1 MALPFI
7 RRVSESPVPFDVVH
21 QQASS
26 RQRRIVAGLCALVGV
41 SALAATQVGS
51 MQLAAMP
58 HVSGIYGASAAMINF
73 ATFWLLM
80 SAPRPSRPLRIIAAA
95 YLYAGL
101 MAVLHVLTFP
111 GALLPNLPLLGQGNA
126 VSWLFI
132 AWRTGFPLFIVWAA
146 LNEPSR
152 RHDGPPTGINP
163 LLVALTAVALSAAMG
178 FAADNVQALVP
189 GPAGPQFGPIS
200 TLGAHVGGL
209 ACALALALII
219 QRRLAG
225 RSLYLWM
232 VLVLLAEA
240 TGVWL
245 STRSGGRY
253 TVAWYGARA
262 EGLMASAIVLA
273 LLAAHYR
280 EVQARLD
287 TLVAELSRRTDEL
300 QAEMQHRERAERL
313 AAQSQKLEAVG
324 QLAAGLAHDINNF
337 LQVIA
342 VRAEILKRKL
352 GAAAEADV
360 EVVQRNVRK
369 TEHLTRQLL
378 SFAGRRQLQPQRVSL
393 PQHVPEFMAFFR
405 SVLGPAVDVQLQLAP
420 DTWPVR
426 LDPTELETA
435 LANLLS
441 NARDAMGGEGLLEV
455 RSRNQPGAGRPDD
468 IDRVVLEVIDHG
480 SGMPAAVQERVF
492 EPFFTTKAP
501 GKGSGLGLS
510 QVYAFAKA
518 CGATIQLVS
527 QEGAGTTVRLAFPRD
542 ATPDAGLPAD
552 TPPDRTLA
560 GRLVLLVDDNQD
572 VLDATSGLLALHGLV
587 VRTAGGLE
595 EAWAML
601 QGGLQP
607 DAVVSD
613 IVMAGTADGVEL
625 ARRLRTAYPA
635 LPVVLA
641 SAYSAAAA
649 EATAQGFIVLRKPY
663 DARQLL
669 ALLQPPR

>member
-1 MALPFI
+1 M
-7 RRVSESPVPFDVVH
+7 PFDVVH
-21 QQASS
+21 QQASP
-26 RQRRIVAGLCALVGV
+26 RQRKIVAGLCALVAV
-41 SALAATQVGS
+41 SAMAATQIGS
-51 MQLAAMP
+51 VKLAAMP
-58 HVSGIYGASAAMINF
+58 HVSGIYGASAAMIYF

-95 YLYAGL
+95 YLFAGL

-111 GALLPNLPLLGQGNA
+111 GALLPGQALLGQGNA

-132 AWRTGFPLFIVWAA
+132 AWRNGFPLFIVWAV

-152 RHDGPPTGINP
+152 RHDGTPDGMNP
-163 LLVALTAVALSAAMG
+163 LVIALIAVAASAVLA
-178 FAADNVQALVP
+178 FSADDVPALVP
-189 GPAGPQFGPIS
+189 GPAGLQFSPIS
-200 TLGAHVGGL
+200 TLAASAGGL
-209 ACALALALII
+209 ACALALGLIV

-262 EGLMASAIVLA
+262 EGLMASAIVLV

-287 TLVAELSRRTDEL
+287 TLVAELSHRTDAL

-342 VRAEILKRKL
+342 VRAEILKRKI
-352 GAAAEADV
+352 GTAAEADV

-393 PQHVPEFMAFFR
+393 PEHVPEFVAFFR
-405 SVLGPAVDVQLQLAP
+405 SVLGPGVTVQMALAP

-441 NARDAMGGEGLLEV
+441 NARDAMAGEGLLQL
-455 RSRNQPGAGRPDD
+455 RSFNRPGTDAAG
-468 IDRVVLEVIDHG
+468 DRTVLEITDHG
-480 SGMPAAVQERVF
+480 SGIPAEVQERVF

-518 CGATIQLVS
+518 CGASLQLVS
-527 QEGAGTTVRLAFPRD
+527 EVGVGTTVRLEFLRD
-542 ATPDAGLPAD
+542 HSAEAVAAPGKPSDFV
-552 TPPDRTLA
+552 LA
-560 GRLVLLVDDNQD
+560 GRLVLLVDDNHD
-572 VLDATSGLLALHGLV
+572 VLEATSGLLVLNGLV
-587 VRTAGGLE
+587 VRTAAGLE
-595 EAWAML
+595 EAWSLL
-601 QGGLQP
+601 QAGLKP
-607 DAVVSD
+607 DWVISD

-625 ARRLRTAYPA
+625 ARRLRKANPT
-635 LPVVLA
+635 LPVILA
-641 SAYSAAAA
+641 SAYSTAAA

-663 DARQLL
+663 DAQQLL
-669 ALLQPPR
+669 GLLRQPA

>member
-1 MALPFI
+1 MAPPLTPDHAC
-7 RRVSESPVPFDVVH
+7 PVPFDVVH
-21 QQASS
+21 QEASP
-26 RQRRIVAGLCALVGV
+26 RQRKIVASLCALVGV
-41 SALAATQVGS
+41 SAMVATQVGS
-51 MQLAAMP
+51 VKLAAMP
-58 HVSGIYGASAAMINF
+58 HVSGIYGASAAMIYF

-80 SAPRPSRPLRIIAAA
+80 SAPRPSKPLRIIAAA
-95 YLYAGL
+95 YLFAGL
-101 MAVLHVLTFP
+101 MAVLHVLSFP
-111 GALLPNLPLLGQGNA
+111 GALLPGQALLGQGNA

-132 AWRTGFPLFIVWAA
+132 AWRNGFPLFIVWAV

-152 RHDGPPTGINP
+152 RHDGTPDGMNP
-163 LLVALTAVALSAAMG
+163 LLIALIAVAVSAVLA
-178 FAADNVQALVP
+178 FSADDVPALVP
-189 GPAGPQFGPIS
+189 GPAGLQFSPFS
-200 TLGAHVGGL
+200 TLGASIGGL
-209 ACALALALII
+209 ACALALALIV

-287 TLVAELSRRTDEL
+287 TLVAELSRRTDAL
-300 QAEMQHRERAERL
+300 QAEMQHRERAERM

-393 PQHVPEFMAFFR
+393 PEHVPEFVAFFR
-405 SVLGPAVDVQLQLAP
+405 SVLGPGVTVQMTLAP

-441 NARDAMGGEGLLEV
+441 NARDAMNGDGLLAL
-455 RSRNQPGAGRPDD
+455 RSFNRRGTHGDD
-468 IDRVVLEVIDHG
+468 RAVLEITDHG
-480 SGMPAAVQERVF
+480 SGIPPEVQERVF

-501 GKGSGLGLS
+501 GKGNGLGLS

-518 CGATIQLVS
+518 CGASVQLLSEV
-527 QEGAGTTVRLAFPRD
+527 GVGTTVRLEFPRD
-542 ATPDAGLPAD
+542 TTDDASAATAPSSE
-552 TPPDRTLA
+552 LA
-560 GRLVLLVDDNQD
+560 LTGRLVLLVDDNHD
-572 VLDATSGLLALHGLV
+572 VLEATSGLLSLSGLV

-595 EAWAML
+595 EAWSLL
-601 QGGLQP
+601 QGGLKP
-607 DAVVSD
+607 DWVISD

-625 ARRLRTAYPA
+625 ARRLRQADPT
-635 LPVVLA
+635 LPVILA

-663 DARQLL
+663 DAQQLL
-669 ALLQPPR
+669 GLLRRPA

>member
-1 MALPFI
+1 MAPPLNPL
-7 RRVSESPVPFDVVH
+7 SAGSAVPFDVVH
-21 QQASS
+21 QEASP
-26 RQRRIVAGLCALVGV
+26 RQRKIVAGLCALVGV
-41 SALAATQVGS
+41 SAMAATQIGS
-51 MQLAAMP
+51 VKLAPIP
-58 HVSGIYGASAAMINF
+58 HVSGIYGASAAMIYF

-95 YLYAGL
+95 YLFAGL

-111 GALLPNLPLLGQGNA
+111 GALLPGQALLGQGNA

-132 AWRTGFPLFIVWAA
+132 AWRAGFPLFIVWAV

-152 RHDGPPTGINP
+152 RHDQTPGGLSPP
-163 LLVALTAVALSAAMG
+163 VMAVIAVLASAVLA
-178 FAADNVQALVP
+178 FSADDVQALVP
-189 GPAGPQFGPIS
+189 GPAGLQFSRFS
-200 TLGAHVGGL
+200 TLGANVGGL
-209 ACALALALII
+209 ACALALGLIV

-287 TLVAELSRRTDEL
+287 TLVAELSRRTDAL
-300 QAEMQHRERAERL
+300 QAEMQHRERAERM

-352 GAAAEADV
+352 GAAAEPDV

-393 PQHVPEFMAFFR
+393 PEHVPEFVAFFR
-405 SVLGPAVDVQLQLAP
+405 SVLGPGVTVQMTLAP

-441 NARDAMGGEGLLEV
+441 NARDAMNGNGLLEL
-455 RSRNQPGAGRPDD
+455 RSFNRPGADASTGDRAVLD
-468 IDRVVLEVIDHG
+468 ITDHG
-480 SGMPAAVQERVF
+480 SGIPAEVQERVF
-492 EPFFTTKAP
+492 DPFFTTKAP

-518 CGATIQLVS
+518 CGASIQLLSEV
-527 QEGAGTTVRLAFPRD
+527 GVGTTVRLEFPRD
-542 ATPDAGLPAD
+542 TTSEAASAHGPSPE
-552 TPPDRTLA
+552 LA
-560 GRLVLLVDDNQD
+560 LTGRLVLLVDDNHD
-572 VLDATSGLLALHGLV
+572 VLEATSGLLTLSGLV

-595 EAWAML
+595 EAWSLL
-601 QGGLQP
+601 QGGLKP
-607 DAVVSD
+607 DWVISD

-625 ARRLRTAYPA
+625 ARRLRKADPT
-635 LPVVLA
+635 LPVILA

-663 DARQLL
+663 DAPQLL
-669 ALLQPPR
+669 SLLRQPA

>member
-1 MALPFI
+1 MAL
-7 RRVSESPVPFDVVH
+7 
-21 QQASS
+21 
-26 RQRRIVAGLCALVGV
+26 LCAFVGV
-41 SALAATQVGS
+41 SALAVTPIGS
-51 MQLAAMP
+51 MQLPALP

-95 YLYAGL
+95 YLFAGL

-111 GALLPNLPLLGQGNA
+111 GALLPELSVLGHGNT

-132 AWRTGFPLFIVWAA
+132 AWRTGFPLFIVWAL
-146 LNEPSR
+146 LNEPAQ
-152 RHDGPPTGINP
+152 RHSGPPTGGSP
-163 LLVALTAVALSAAMG
+163 LVVALAAVLACSALA
-178 FAADNVQALVP
+178 FAAGDVQALVP
-189 GPAGPQFGPIS
+189 GPAGLQFGPAS
-200 TLGAHVGGL
+200 NLGANIGGL
-209 ACALALALII
+209 VCAVALGLIV

-225 RSLYLWM
+225 RSLYLWL

-253 TVAWYGARA
+253 TLAWYGARA
-262 EGLMASAIVLA
+262 EGLLASAIVLA

-280 EVQARLD
+280 EVQAKLD
-287 TLVAELSRRTDEL
+287 SLVVELSRRTDEL
-300 QAEMQHRERAERL
+300 QAEMQHRERAERMV
-313 AAQSQKLEAVG
+313 AQSQKLEAVG

-342 VRAEILKRKL
+342 VRAELLKRRL

-378 SFAGRRQLQPQRVSL
+378 SFAGRRQLQPQVVTL
-393 PQHVPEFMAFFR
+393 AEHVPEFVRFFQ
-405 SVLGPAVDVQLQLAP
+405 SVLGPGITVQLTVVSA
-420 DTWPVR
+420 TWPVR

-441 NARDAMGGEGLLEV
+441 NARDAMKARGLIEIRAFNQAAEGSLPE
-455 RSRNQPGAGRPDD
+455 
-468 IDRVVLEVIDHG
+468 RVVLEVQDHG
-480 SGMPAAVQERVF
+480 EGIPAEVQERVF
-492 EPFFTTKAP
+492 EPFFTTKQP

-518 CGATIQLVS
+518 CGATLQLNS
-527 QEGAGTTVRLAFPRD
+527 TLGAGTTVRLLFERHVEPAASEKP
-542 ATPDAGLPAD
+542 APDTAKP
-552 TPPDRTLA
+552 LA

-572 VLDATSGLLALHGLV
+572 VLESTSGLLTLRGLV
-587 VRTAGGLE
+587 VRTASSLE
-595 EAWAML
+595 EAWAL
-601 QGGLQP
+601 LEAGLRP

-613 IVMAGTADGVEL
+613 IVMAGRSDGVEL
-625 ARRLRTAYPA
+625 AQRLRKTRPD

-649 EATAQGFIVLRKPY
+649 DATAQGFTVLRKPY
-663 DARQLL
+663 DSAELLELL
-669 ALLQPPR
+669 ARRP